1 MLQGRR
7 VLLCV
12 TGGVAAYKSAYLA
25 RRLIEAGALVRVEM
39 TDSALEFVG
48 PQTFAAITGEHPF
61 TSLFAA
67 SLVSPHTELARWA
80 DLVIVA
86 PATAATIGN
95 VANGI
100 SSELVSATLLATK
113 APVLIAPAMH
123 TEMWE
128 HPATRRNLEV
138 MAGWGYHV
146 VGPNAGDLAGGDT
159 GVGRVAEPEEIV
171 EAATA
176 ILSGEGK
183 GRKLLVTAGGTREP
197 VDPVRFLGNRS
208 SGKMGHAVADEAVRR
223 GYEVTLVTTADLPV
237 HPAAKVV
244 RVETAEEM
252 LGAVSDLHPDIAV
265 MAAAVADFKPN
276 TSFEQKISRADGLES
291 IELVGTP
298 DILASLVNR
307 QDRPFTVGFAAETGG
322 LGRAM
327 EKAKRKD
334 VDLLVYNDVTEPG
347 SGFGTDTNR
356 VVFIDRQGDTEEL
369 PLLSK
374 SEVAVRL
381 MDRIGSAFGTGLIS
395 PGQ

>member
-25 RRLIEAGALVRVEM
+25 RRLVEAGASVRVEM

-67 SLVSPHTELARWA
+67 DLVSPHTELARWA

-86 PATAATIGN
+86 PATAATIGR
-95 VANGI
+95 VANGM
-100 SSELVSATLLATK
+100 SSDLVSATLLATT

-128 HPATRRNLEV
+128 HPATQHNLEV
-138 MAGWGYHV
+138 MTGWGYQV
-146 VGPNAGDLAGGDT
+146 VGPNVGDLAGGDT
-159 GVGRVAEPEEIV
+159 GPGRVAEPEEIV
-171 EAATA
+171 DAANS
-176 ILSGEGK
+176 ILSGEGQ
-183 GRKLLVTAGGTREP
+183 GRRFLVTAGGTREP

-208 SGKMGHAVADEAVRR
+208 SGKMGHAIADEAVRR

-237 HPAAKVV
+237 HPAVKIVK
-244 RVETAEEM
+244 VETADEM
-252 LGAVSDLHPDIAV
+252 LAAVSDLQPDIAV
-265 MAAAVADFKPN
+265 MAAAVADFKP
-276 TSFEQKISRADGLES
+276 TSSLGEKISRTEGLDS
-291 IELVGTP
+291 IELEGTP
-298 DILASLVNR
+298 DILASLVKR
-307 QDRPFTVGFAAETGG
+307 EHRPFTVGFAAETGDV
-322 LGRAM
+322 GRAI

-334 VDLLVYNDVTEPG
+334 VDLMVYNDVTEPG
-347 SGFGTDTNR
+347 SGFGTDTNQ
-356 VVFIDRQGDTEEL
+356 VVIIDRQGNTEEL

-374 SEVAVRL
+374 SEVARRL
-381 MDRIGSAFGTGLIS
+381 LERIGSGLEQE
-395 PGQ
+395 G